1 MQNKEFK
8 KNIESNLT
16 KEVFIDTQ
24 SINGKLIDNLI
35 RIRNEKN
42 ISQKELAKIC
52 NLQQSNISRIEN
64 KKSNI
69 PLDEINKIFNK
80 LGYKIKIDIER
91 I

>member
-24 SINGKLIDNLI
+24 SINGELIDNLI